1 MNNII
6 DIYEKIIKESSS
18 DDLFNGFERDS
29 FGLYKDCLPESIA
42 GEDNVYLR
50 IDKQNDGQFEASFN
64 FNAVPLA
71 KFKAEDEVV
80 ALQGLMNE
88 VRIVLRKL
96 QIAFENGL

>member
-1 MNNII
+1 MKNLV
-6 DIYEKIIKESSS
+6 DIYKDILTEDFHDEI
-18 DDLFNGFERDS
+18 LNGFERDS